1 MSNACN
7 LRSYKGKMTLKLQ
20 GVLVVRRLMEC
31 SLRWGYWLLKATP
44 VLPLGSTRLL
54 PGVSYPREIQES

>member
-1 MSNACN
+1 MQ
-7 LRSYKGKMTLKLQ
+7 LKELERKDDPETT
-20 GVLVVRRLMEC
+20 LVVRRLMEC